1 MKATYFEEMT
11 VDYFNAAFD
20 GHPRLFWSFGSS
32 SKLYIR
38 AVNLFLYLFAYL
50 SLPFYLLFSEYIYI
64 FQLQYYMTTFN
75 PFTTMACV

>member
-64 FQLQYYMTTFN
+64 YISIAILHDY
-75 PFTTMACV
+75 V